1 MSKYNCPRCE
11 YSTNQ
16 ITHFKNHLKRKKICK
31 STLED
36 ISIEHICF
44 IYDFDIS
51 TILPQNTTILPQKS
65 TILPQNTTILPK
77 YDQNE
82 KNINN
87 SLKCSYCNKILSR
100 NDSLLR
106 HLKICN
112 IKKENDEKKEK
123 ESQQLCLMKNEIINL
138 KEELDKTKMVITNNK
153 INNKISNN
161 NSNNTQNINIHINN
175 LGEENIKHIDYNFY
189 NNILKGIYGAVP
201 KLVEK
206 IHFDKEHP
214 ENQNI
219 KLTNKKEP
227 YIKIRK
233 NNKWKLADRKTEVL
247 DLIDSKCF
255 LLSEKYKKLLEKNN
269 NLTDEQKDKIET
281 FIEKYNED
289 NKVLIDDLMNKT
301 ELMLLNNSK

>member
-1 MSKYNCPRCE
+1 
-11 YSTNQ
+11 
-16 ITHFKNHLKRKKICK
+16 
-31 STLED
+31 
-36 ISIEHICF
+36 
-44 IYDFDIS
+44 
-51 TILPQNTTILPQKS
+51 
-65 TILPQNTTILPK
+65 
-77 YDQNE
+77 
-82 KNINN
+82 
-87 SLKCSYCNKILSR
+87 
-100 NDSLLR
+100 
-106 HLKICN
+106 
-112 IKKENDEKKEK
+112 
-123 ESQQLCLMKNEIINL
+123 MKNEISNL
-138 KEELDKTKMVITNNK
+138 KEELSKTKKIITTNNK
-153 INNKISNN
+153 ISNNNSNN

-175 LGEENIKHIDYNFY
+175 LDEENIKHIDYNFY

-206 IHFDKEHP
+206 IHFDSEHP

-255 LLSEKYKKLLEKNN
+255 LLSEKYNKLLEKNH
-269 NLTDEQKDKIET
+269 NLSEEQQSKIES

-301 ELMLLNNSK
+301 ELMLLNNS

>member
-1 MSKYNCPRCE
+1 MGKYKCLRCG
-11 YSTNQ
+11 YIASQKSNL
-16 ITHFKNHLKRKKICK
+16 KNHLKRKNIC
-31 STLED
+31 SPILED

-44 IYDFDIS
+44 IYDFEIHDLQQVKPAFEQEKPAFEEI
-51 TILPQNTTILPQKS
+51 TTAFEQVKPAFSKS
-65 TILPQNTTILPK
+65 TGNICEYCKKIFTRK
-77 YDQNE
+77 YGLN
-82 KNINN
+82 
-87 SLKCSYCNKILSR
+87 C
-100 NDSLLR
+100 
-106 HLKICN
+106 HLKICK
-112 IKKENDEKKEK
+112 IKKESDKKKEK
-123 ESQQLCLMKNEIINL
+123 DSQQLCLMKNEIETL
-138 KEELDKTKMVITNNK
+138 KEKLDKTTTMITTNNNNT
-153 INNKISNN
+153 INKTLNN

-175 LGEENIKHIDYNFY
+175 LGEENIKHIDYNYY

-233 NNKWKLADRKTEVL
+233 NNKWKLANRKTEVL

-255 LLSEKYKKLLEKNN
+255 LLRQKYEKLLKKNH
-269 NLTDEQKDKIET
+269 NLTEEQQDKIDC
-281 FIEKYNED
+281 FIEKYDED
-289 NKVLIDDLMNKT
+289 NKVLLDELLNKT

>member
-1 MSKYNCPRCE
+1 MSKYYCNRCG

-16 ITHFKNHLKRKKICK
+16 ITHFKNHLKRKNICK
-31 STLED
+31 PILED
-36 ISIEHICF
+36 ISIEQICF
-44 IYDFDIS
+44 LYDFEITNFDS
-51 TILPQNTTILPQKS
+51 KTIPFDSKTIPFDSKMIPFDSKIQK
-65 TILPQNTTILPK
+65 
-77 YDQNE
+77 
-82 KNINN
+82 NN
-87 SLKCSYCNKILSR
+87 LQCNFCNKIYSSKSNLTK
-100 NDSLLR
+100 
-106 HLKICN
+106 HLKICKV
-112 IKKENDEKKEK
+112 KKENDENKIM

-138 KEELDKTKMVITNNK
+138 KEELSKTKMVITNNK

-206 IHFDKEHP
+206 IHFDSEHP

-255 LLSEKYKKLLEKNN
+255 LLSEKYKKLLENN
-269 NLTDEQKDKIET
+269 HSLSEEQQCKIEN

-289 NKVLIDDLMNKT
+289 NKVLIDELINKT

>member
-1 MSKYNCPRCE
+1 MSKYNCPRCG
-11 YSTNQ
+11 YIASQKSNL
-16 ITHFKNHLKRKKICK
+16 KNHLKRKNICA

-36 ISIEHICF
+36 ISIEQICF
-44 IYDFDIS
+44 VYDFDILNF
-51 TILPQNTTILPQKS
+51 LPQNT

-77 YDQNE
+77 YDKYE

-87 SLKCSYCNKILSR
+87 TLNCSYCNKILSR
-100 NDSLLR
+100 MDSLSR
-106 HLKICN
+106 HLRVCKV
-112 IKKENDEKKEK
+112 KKDYDENKKK
-123 ESQQLCLMKNEIINL
+123 ESQQLCLIKNEIEIL
-138 KEELDKTKMVITNNK
+138 KEKLDKTTILTTT
-153 INNKISNN
+153 NNKISNK

-175 LGEENIKHIDYNFY
+175 LGEENIKHIDYNYY

-206 IHFDKEHP
+206 IHFDNEHP

-255 LLSEKYKKLLEKNN
+255 LLSEKYKNLLEKNN
-269 NLTDEQKDKIET
+269 NLTDEQKDKIEN

-289 NKVLIDDLMNKT
+289 NTVLIDDLINKT
-301 ELMLLNNSK
+301 ELMLLNNS